1 MLAYSGQLV
10 VFNHGKETV
19 KMLGV
24 RNNLHLWLLPSCLGS
39 TVNGAVGVLCIW
51 CCVFILHKWQMPGIS
66 FLMSHPCWPIKCL
79 LSQQRFKSRLES
91 KGEGTATTVFPISIS
106 SCFLLKK
113 FQFCLAWVTT
123 PTSHIIQ
130 TPFGAGEIA
139 QWPLLPG

>member
-1 MLAYSGQLV
+1 
-10 VFNHGKETV
+10 
-19 KMLGV
+19 MLGV

-113 FQFCLAWVTT
+113 FQFCLAWQGFQPNNWVSCLKCAQMTSLT
-123 PTSHIIQ
+123 PVGPRRSILEVPPQ
-130 TPFGAGEIA
+130 KLF
-139 QWPLLPG
+139 